1 MKKLINKPA
10 AWMVLLSLLG
20 PVTAGA
26 QSLMDLY
33 QSALGYDAAYQAAR
47 KQADASTAHGAQARA
62 GILPTVNVGA
72 GISQTSQSS
81 SYSPYDALNF
91 GTQYAAITATQPLY
105 RPANWAGYAQGN
117 QQIAMAQEQ
126 LRLARQELILRVS
139 RAYFDVL
146 AATDTLAVVRS
157 QKAAIGAQLASAKE
171 RFIAGSATIVDTRDA
186 QARFDLVLAQEVASD
201 NDVHVKSLVLN
212 QLVGHADAAPSAM
225 AVPVATLD
233 AELPPVD
240 YWVDQAQL
248 NSPQIHLAQAALDI
262 ADLEARKA
270 EAGGRPT
277 VDLVGSYSASNNNGS
292 WMSSTPFTLN
302 QASIGV
308 VLNVPVYAGNAITN
322 QVRESV
328 ALHEKA
334 QDDLDTAQRNVAL
347 ATRSAYYDLVTAAAQ
362 VRAFAAAVASSQSA
376 LESNQLGYKVGD
388 KINIDVL
395 NAQGQV
401 FDTRAKLA
409 QARYSVYLGKLRL
422 LQSSGL
428 LQDVDLQNF
437 GATAASPP
445 PPSPD
450 H

>member
-1 MKKLINKPA
+1 MKIAVGVPA
-10 AWMVLLSLLG
+10 LGLVWLMVWS
-20 PVTAGA
+20 PVTASA
-26 QSLMDLY
+26 QSLVDLY
-33 QSALGYDAAYQAAR
+33 QAAAGYDAAYQAAR
-47 KQADASTAHGAQARA
+47 KQSDASTAHGEQARA

-72 GISQTSQSS
+72 GISQTNQAS

-117 QQIAMAQEQ
+117 RQIAMAQEQ
-126 LRLARQELILRVS
+126 LRLAQQDLIIRVS

-146 AATDTLAVVRS
+146 SATDTLAVVRS
-157 QKAAIGAQLASAKE
+157 QKAAVGAQLASAKQK
-171 RFIAGSATIVDTRDA
+171 FVAGTATVVDTRDA

-212 QLVGHADAAPSAM
+212 QMVGRADVAPRVVDGASAVVG
-225 AVPVATLD
+225 AD
-233 AELPPVD
+233 LPPEE

-262 ADLEARKA
+262 AELETRKA

-277 VDLVGSYSASNNNGS
+277 VDLVGSYSANNNNGS

-302 QASIGV
+302 QATIGV

-334 QDDLDTAQRNVAL
+334 RDELEAAQRNVAL
-347 ATRSAYYDLVTAAAQ
+347 ATRAAYFDLLTAGAQ
-362 VRAFAAAVASSQSA
+362 VRAFEAAQASSQSA
-376 LESNQLGYKVGD
+376 LESNQLGYTVGD

-395 NAQGQV
+395 NAQSQL

-409 QARYSVYLGKLRL
+409 QARYAVYMGKLRL

-428 LQDVDLQNF
+428 LQDTDLQNL
-437 GATAASPP
+437 GASANKVQSRP
-445 PPSPD
+445 
-450 H
+450 